1 MSSPFLRVAIP
12 APVFRLFDY
21 RAPVSCSQTMV
32 PGMRVYVPFAGRRC
46 VGILVALAE
55 HTDIPAA
62 KLKEVSGL
70 LDNEPLITPDIL
82 ELSMWAADYY
92 HHPIGEVL
100 TSALPPDLR
109 LKKSAKG
116 RRMLP
121 AWAITHAGVQAL
133 ATSTLQR
140 APAQQRLL
148 HFFEKHHEGPITK
161 DILAAAFT
169 RVDHAALRA
178 LRSRGWIESVEVA
191 QQILSS
197 TPTSFE
203 CPPALTHAQEQAVSA
218 IRAASGSFY
227 PCLLD
232 GVTGSGKTEVYL
244 RVIADELAQGRQAL
258 ILVPEI
264 GLTPQLVQ
272 RVQQRFPVPI
282 VVLHSDLSDS
292 NRARAWLD
300 ARYGRARIVNGT
312 RSAVFVPLPQ
322 LGVIVVD
329 EEHDSSLKQHEG
341 FHYHARDVAV
351 KRAKLTQIPIILGSA
366 TPALDTIFNA
376 RSGRYHLLRLPARV
390 GASQSSIE
398 LINVRGQKLLNGI
411 STHVLHLIAEHL
423 SNDGQVLVFI
433 NRRGYAPI
441 LLCHECGWI
450 AQCRRCDARL
460 TLHQKDQRLRCH
472 HCGDS
477 SLLPRSCPT
486 CACSSLLPLGQGTE
500 RIDEALRLH
509 FADAEV
515 LRIDR
520 DTVRGRGHLE
530 ALFHRLQGGRRQILV
545 GTQLLAKGHHFP
557 NITLVVIIN
566 ADQGLFSTDFRASER
581 LAQTIIQVAGRAG
594 RAQRAGHVIIQTHHP
609 EHPLLQRLLRDG
621 YAGFAETALEE
632 RRSAHLPPF
641 TALAVLRADAPQEE
655 QAMRFLD
662 GARRKFV
669 SLHTVGSIQIMGPL
683 PAPMKM
689 RAGRHRA
696 QLIIQAQEK
705 SALQRDLSNW
715 VSELEAVPSMRDVR
729 WTLDVDPQDMF

>member
-21 RAPVSCSQTMV
+21 QAPATCDREIV
-32 PGMRVYVPFAGRRC
+32 PGMRLYVPFAGRRC
-46 VGILVALAE
+46 VGVLVALAE
-55 HTDIPAA
+55 QTDVPAT

-70 LDNEPLITPDIL
+70 LDEVPLITPDIL
-82 ELSMWAADYY
+82 ELSTWAADYY
-92 HHPIGEVL
+92 HHPVGEVL
-100 TSALPPDLR
+100 AAALPPGLR
-109 LKKSAKG
+109 LNKTVK
-116 RRMLP
+116 RRALP
-121 AWAITHAGVQAL
+121 AWAITSTGAQAL
-133 ATSTLQR
+133 ATKALQR

-148 HFFEKHHEGPITK
+148 LFFQDHRAGPITK
-161 DILAAAFT
+161 DVLANAFK

-178 LRSRGWIESVEVA
+178 LMSRGWIEPVNLEAPSSSSAPSSCHSPHTLTPA
-191 QQILSS
+191 QV
-197 TPTSFE
+197 
-203 CPPALTHAQEQAVSA
+203 QAVSTLS
-218 IRAASGSFY
+218 AARGRFY

-244 RVIADELAQGRQAL
+244 RVIADVLAQGQQAL
-258 ILVPEI
+258 VLVPEI

-272 RVQQRFPVPI
+272 RFEQRFPVPI

-300 ARYGRARIVNGT
+300 ARFGRARIVIGT

-351 KRAKLTQIPIILGSA
+351 KRAKLAQVPIILGSA
-366 TPALDTIFNA
+366 TPALDTIFNV
-376 RSGRYHLLRLPARV
+376 RIGRYHSLRLPARV
-390 GASQSSIE
+390 GASQPSIE
-398 LINVRGQKLLNGI
+398 LVNVRGQKLFDGI

-423 SNDGQVLVFI
+423 RDDSQVLVFI
-433 NRRGYAPI
+433 NRRGYAPVI
-441 LLCHECGWI
+441 LCHECGWI

-472 HCGDS
+472 HCGDE
-477 SLLPRSCPT
+477 SLLPRSCPS
-486 CACSSLLPLGQGTE
+486 CASHSLLPLGQGTE

-509 FADAEV
+509 FPDAEV

-530 ALFHRLQGGRRQILV
+530 ALFDRIQGGRRQVLV

-581 LAQTIIQVAGRAG
+581 LAQTIVQVAGRAG
-594 RAQRAGHVIIQTHHP
+594 RAQRTGHVIIQTHHP

-632 RRSAHLPPF
+632 RRSASLPPF
-641 TALAVLRADAPQEE
+641 TALAILRADAPQEE
-655 QAMRFLD
+655 QAMQFLD
-662 GARRKFV
+662 GARQKFV
-669 SLHTVGSIQIMGPL
+669 SLHTVGSIQIMGPI

-705 SALQRDLSNW
+705 SALQRELSNW
-715 VSELEAVPSMRDVR
+715 VRELDALPSMRHVR

>member
-1 MSSPFLRVAIP
+1 MSPPFLRIAIP

-21 RAPVSCSQTMV
+21 RAPISCNQAMV

-46 VGILVALAE
+46 IGILVALAE
-55 HTDIPAA
+55 QTDIPAA
-62 KLKEVSGL
+62 KLKEVSSL
-70 LDNEPLITPDIL
+70 LDDEPLITPDIL
-82 ELSMWAADYY
+82 ELAMWAADYY

-100 TSALPPDLR
+100 ASALPPDLR

-116 RRMLP
+116 RALP
-121 AWAITHAGVQAL
+121 AWAITPAGAQAL
-133 ATSTLQR
+133 ATQALKR

-148 HFFEKHHEGPITK
+148 RFFQNQNEGPITK

-178 LRSRGWIESVEVA
+178 LVARGWIESVELA
-191 QQILSS
+191 QQAASS
-197 TPTSFE
+197 TPTSCD
-203 CPPALTHAQEQAVSA
+203 CPPTLTEAQEQAVSTLST
-218 IRAASGSFY
+218 ASGKFY

-244 RVIADELAQGRQAL
+244 RVIADVLAQGRQAL
-258 ILVPEI
+258 VLVPEI

-272 RVQQRFPVPI
+272 RFEQRFPVPI

-300 ARYGRARIVNGT
+300 ARYGRARIVIGT

-329 EEHDSSLKQHEG
+329 EEHDNSLKQHEG

-351 KRAKLTQIPIILGSA
+351 KRAKLAQVPIILGSA

-376 RSGRYHLLRLPARV
+376 RSGRYHSLRLPARV
-390 GASQSSIE
+390 GASQPSIE
-398 LINVRGQKLLNGI
+398 LINVRGEKLLDGI
-411 STHVLHLIAEHL
+411 STPVLHLITEHL
-423 SNDGQVLVFI
+423 RDDSQILVFI

-460 TLHQKDQRLRCH
+460 TLHQQDQRLRCH
-472 HCGDS
+472 HCGDES
-477 SLLPRSCPT
+477 VLPRSCPT
-486 CACSSLLPLGQGTE
+486 CASNSLLPLGQGTE
-500 RIDEALRLH
+500 RIDEALRRH

-520 DTVRGRGHLE
+520 DTIRGRGHLE

-581 LAQTIIQVAGRAG
+581 LAQTIVQVAGRAG

-641 TALAVLRADAPQEE
+641 TALAILRADAPQEE
-655 QAMRFLD
+655 QAMQFLD

-705 SALQRDLSNW
+705 SALQRELSNW
-715 VSELEAVPSMRDVR
+715 VRELDALPSMRHVR